1 VADSKTFEY
10 VCTELER
17 STSLDR
23 LEARGTV
30 RLALQGAGL
39 DARTV
44 RPNEMAVVLEKVLP
58 PALQARGVDDG
69 ARCCEVIRRGLSAI
83 ATDGPKESP
92 EDIFRRLGG
101 AAG

>member
-1 VADSKTFEY
+1 MADSKAFEF

-23 LEARGTV
+23 LESRGTV

-44 RPNEMAVVLEKVLP
+44 RPGEMAVVVEKVLP
-58 PALQARGVDDG
+58 AALQARGVEDG
-69 ARCCEVIRRGLSAI
+69 ARCCDLIRRGLAGI
-83 ATDGPKESP
+83 AADGPKESP